1 MGQDTD
7 KGNNMKKNFLG
18 LIPKGEGIR
27 LARAENGGWIVY
39 SDSEFGEI
47 PKTLGAYSNASD
59 MIEALDAALCLDVIS
74 EAG

>member
-1 MGQDTD
+1 MS
-7 KGNNMKKNFLG
+7 KNFIG
-18 LIPKGEGIR
+18 AAPIGEGMR